1 MNKHVTY
8 GKGLHLTRYW
18 MQTQQ
23 VKKMGEGNISIH
35 LPSTTW
41 NQAVMAVV
49 KVATADVQDEKVWER
64 KVDKALKNIVVQ
76 DLGDLDATMLIM
88 ALQESTSGLS
98 DLQALEKELGVVVL
112 FCTLSSSETSSET
125 SSQTD
130 QPNPERS
137 SSSSSSSQETTREKK
152 KNNNQQFYTSE
163 HVYLIGLQKKLDKK
177 SGDIRNLLTHY
188 HWRMSGRDLSF
199 EEMTA
204 KK

>member
-35 LPSTTW
+35 LPFTTW

-137 SSSSSSSQETTREKK
+137 SSSSSSQETTREKK